1 MFIIIPDSHL
11 DHDLTLDHVRCVL
24 QHCRERSEFF
34 IESITLPDTLPALP
48 CALRGPAVG
57 TVPILDADVIMR
69 PRSGRAWPSRLIA
82 DPHKPIARQR
92 VTSSPLPTA
101 AASATVHTRI
111 LTVIGGPSADLPC
124 VLYTMY
130 GGPVAP
136 REVGDPSLPEGD
148 RAAAEAF
155 WGVHALVAPLPGPG
169 GEDQTDPV

>member
-1 MFIIIPDSHL
+1 MLIVIPDSHL
-11 DHDLTLDHVRCVL
+11 DHDLTLDHVRFVL
-24 QHCRERSEFF
+24 AHCRERSEFF

-57 TVPILDADVIMR
+57 TVPILDADVVLR

-82 DPHKPIARQR
+82 DPRKPIARQR

-136 REVGDPSLPEGD
+136 RELGDPSLPEGD